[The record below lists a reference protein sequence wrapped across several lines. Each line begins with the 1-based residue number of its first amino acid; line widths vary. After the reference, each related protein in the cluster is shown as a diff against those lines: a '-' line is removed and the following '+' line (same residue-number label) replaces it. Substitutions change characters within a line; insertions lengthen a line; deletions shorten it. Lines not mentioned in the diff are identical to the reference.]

1 VLELVLEN
9 ESDLPTI
16 EVDKVIVT
24 ERFREDLGDLEP
36 LKQSVKRLGFLHPI
50 GVTEDNKLVYGRRR
64 LEVAKQLGLHR
75 IPCVIVHLGEF
86 EQKVAEL
93 EENLRRKNLSWVEE
107 VKAKAELDRLL
118 REIHGEQ
125 KPGRPKNSLESN
137 ELWDYDKTADF
148 LGESRPLVSQDIQLA
163 RLMEQR
169 PELADLPTKSAAKK
183 QMYIIL
189 HGEERN
195 PFEESS
201 KPSYDFE
208 CPCGRRYRIEWEK
221 ERIEQ
226 VKG

>member
-50 GVTEDNKLVYGRRR
+50 GVTEDNRLVYGRRR

-93 EENLRRKNLSWVEE
+93 EEDLRRKNLSWVEE

-118 REIHGEQ
+118 REINGEQ
-125 KPGRPKNSLESN
+125 KPGRPKYSLESN
-137 ELWDYDKTADF
+137 ELWD
-148 LGESRPLVSQDIQLA
+148 
-163 RLMEQR
+163 
-169 PELADLPTKSAAKK
+169 
-183 QMYIIL
+183 
-189 HGEERN
+189 
-195 PFEESS
+195 
-201 KPSYDFE
+201 
-208 CPCGRRYRIEWEK
+208 
-221 ERIEQ
+221 
-226 VKG
+226 

>member
-1 VLELVLEN
+1 M
-9 ESDLPTI
+9 PTI

-24 ERFREDLGDLEP
+24 ERFREDLGDLES
-36 LKQSVKRLGFLHPI
+36 LKESVKRLGFLHPI
-50 GVTEDNKLVYGRRR
+50 GVTADNRLVYGRRR
-64 LEVAKQLGLHR
+64 LEVAKQLGLRR

-107 VKAKAELDRLL
+107 VKAKAELDRFL

-125 KPGRPKNSLESN
+125 KPGRPKNSLDSN
-137 ELWDYDKTADF
+137 ELWDYDKTADL

-189 HGEERN
+189 RGEERN

-201 KPSYDFE
+201 KPPYDFE

-226 VKG
+226 VKS